1 MGGFQ
6 SAIQFRAGK
15 AKLSITMS
23 KIPNLIA
30 RSTTSAAAAIL
41 LAIIAPPLEAQNTGI
56 AGVVKNAAGQP
67 VTGAIVK
74 IKNDNLGLAFSVVSQ
89 GEGRYA
95 SPSLPAGEYQVQ
107 AFGGSSQGMSA
118 GPVDVG
124 SGRQVNVDVVL
135 NAPLQIPAV
144 AKRLT
149 DEDYAK
155 LMPGS
160 NPAEIK
166 EIAISDC
173 KECHT
178 LQWTVTARKSKEK
191 WEGTVHRMYH
201 DLLGRR
207 MPLWFA
213 LKDDEF
219 VGGKRFDLLIDYL
232 AKNFGPQSPLDAK
245 VAEPWA
251 VPGAAAHPNRNLPPG
266 LLSGASAKFIAMEFS
281 LPADSMPNDIAV
293 DSQGIAWVSERNTG
307 MLGRF
312 DPNLQAYTRIQVP
325 AGKDPKFQLNAV
337 AVDPQDHVWFVDDGL
352 NARILQFNSA
362 SKEFTSY
369 PIPEYRWA
377 VPDAGPAR
385 IATLRFSN
393 GNVWASRLTAQK
405 VLKLDPRTKKVT
417 EFPIPRGSDPFGLA
431 VTANDTVWVAEEV
444 GNVVAKLDAQTGE
457 LVPHDVPTERSDL
470 HGMGMDAKGNLWV
483 AATEAG
489 KLVKI
494 EAQTG
499 KATEFT
505 PPSADA
511 GPYSVDVDTKR
522 NLIWV
527 NEIFSDRIARFDPSN
542 NTFVEFPL
550 PSADLDVRRIEVD
563 RSHPNRVWWSGAHA
577 AKIGYIE
584 VMQ

>member
-1 MGGFQ
+1 
-6 SAIQFRAGK
+6 
-15 AKLSITMS
+15 MS
-23 KIPNLIA
+23 KIFSLLT
-30 RSTTSAAAAIL
+30 RSSTSAVAAIL
-41 LAIIAPPLEAQNTGI
+41 LAISAAPLEAQNTGI

-67 VTGAIVK
+67 VAGAIVK
-74 IKNDNLGLAFSVVSQ
+74 IKNDGLGLAFTVVSQ

-95 SPSLPAGEYQVQ
+95 SPRLPAGKYQVQ
-107 AFGGSSQGMSA
+107 AFGGSNQGMSA

-124 SGRQVNVDVVL
+124 SGRQVSVDVIL

-160 NPAEIK
+160 DPAEIK

-191 WEGTVHRMYH
+191 WEETVNRMYH

-219 VGGKRFDLLIDYL
+219 VGGKRYDLLINYL

-245 VAEPWA
+245 VVEPWV
-251 VPGAAAHPNRNLPPG
+251 VPGSAAHPNRNLPPA
-266 LLSGASAKFIAMEFS
+266 LLSGASAKYVAMEFS
-281 LPADSMPNDIAV
+281 LPADSMPHDIAV
-293 DSQGIAWVSERNTG
+293 DSQGIAWVNERNTG

-312 DPNLQAYTRIQVP
+312 DPNSQAYTRIQVP
-325 AGKDPKFQLNAV
+325 AGKNSKYQLNAV
-337 AVDPQDHVWFVDDGL
+337 AVDPQDQVWFADDGP
-352 NARILQFNSA
+352 NARILQFNPK

-369 PIPEYRWA
+369 PIPDYRWA
-377 VPDAGPAR
+377 VPDVGPAR

-405 VLKLDPRTKKVT
+405 ILKLDPRTKKVT
-417 EFPIPRGSDPFGLA
+417 EFPVPRGSDPYGLA
-431 VTANDTVWVAEEV
+431 VTAKDTVWIAEEV
-444 GNVVAKLDAQTGE
+444 GNVVAKLDTQTGE
-457 LVPHDVPTERSDL
+457 LVPHDVPTDRSDL
-470 HGMGMDAKGNLWV
+470 HGMGMDANGNLWV

-489 KLVKI
+489 KLVKV
-494 EAQTG
+494 ETQTG

-505 PPSADA
+505 PPMADA
-511 GPYSVDVDTKR
+511 GPYSVDVDTTR
-522 NLIWV
+522 NLVWV
-527 NEIFSDRIARFDPSN
+527 NEIFSDRIARFDPSD

-563 RSHPNRVWWSGAHA
+563 RSRPNRVWWSGARA

>member
-1 MGGFQ
+1 
-6 SAIQFRAGK
+6 
-15 AKLSITMS
+15 MS
-23 KIPNLIA
+23 KILSSIVL
-30 RSTTSAAAAIL
+30 TTISAASAIL
-41 LAIIAPPLEAQNTGI
+41 LAIAAPPLEAQNTGI
-56 AGVVKNAAGQP
+56 AGVVKDATGQP
-67 VTGAIVK
+67 VAGAIVK
-74 IKNDNLGLAFSVVSQ
+74 IENDGLGLAFTVVSQ
-89 GEGRYA
+89 GEGRYL
-95 SPSLPAGEYQVQ
+95 SPSLPTGKYQVQ
-107 AFGGSSQGMSA
+107 AFGGSTQGISA

-124 SGRQVNVDVVL
+124 SGRQVRVDVVL

-149 DEDYAK
+149 DADYAK
-155 LMPGS
+155 WMPAS
-160 NPAEIK
+160 DPAEIK

-178 LQWTVTARKSKEK
+178 LQWTVTARKSKDK
-191 WEGTVHRMYH
+191 WEETVNRMYH

-207 MPLWFA
+207 MPLWFE

-219 VGGKRFDLLIDYL
+219 VGGKRFGLLIEYL

-245 VAEPWA
+245 VMEPWS
-251 VPGAAAHPNRNLPPG
+251 VPGAAAHANRNLPPA

-281 LPADSMPNDIAV
+281 LPADSMPHDIAV

-312 DPNLQAYTRIQVP
+312 DPTSQAYTRIQVP
-325 AGKDPKFQLNAV
+325 AGKNPNFQLHAV
-337 AVDPQDHVWFVDDGL
+337 ALDPQDHVWFVDDGP
-352 NARILQFNSA
+352 NARILQFNPK

-377 VPDAGPAR
+377 VPDMGPAR

-405 VLKLDPRTKKVT
+405 ILELDPRTKKVT
-417 EFPIPRGSDPFGLA
+417 EFPIPRGSDPYGLA
-431 VTANDTVWVAEEV
+431 VTAKDTVWIAEEV
-444 GNVVAKLDAQTGE
+444 GNVVARLDTQTGE
-457 LVPHDVPTERSDL
+457 LVPFDVPTGRSDL
-470 HGMGMDAKGNLWV
+470 HGMGVDAEGNLWV

-489 KLVKI
+489 KLVKV
-494 EAQTG
+494 ETHTG

-505 PPSADA
+505 PPLADA

-522 NLIWV
+522 NLVWV
-527 NEIFSDRIARFDPSN
+527 NEIFSDRIARFDPGN
-542 NTFVEFPL
+542 NTFTEFPL

-563 RSHPNRVWWSGAHA
+563 RSHPNRVWWSGARA
-577 AKIGYIE
+577 GKIGYIE